1 MDPALLQR
9 LSLSWIG
16 FTFADVYPASECG
29 TKYRRREPRW
39 ISARFFLIGSKA
51 SAFALPIHTSGLRS
65 YGTCS
70 SHHLLPS
77 CCNFVGNV
85 ILLYS
90 FCSELFSDGLRHFG
104 SPVVLVLGQD
114 RPHNSGIF
122 VGKGHCNHIWMPPL
136 THSVDLDASGVLF
149 STSLSKNS
157 SGSVD
162 QKRTQVPI
170 TALADPKQPR
180 LAPA

>member
-1 MDPALLQR
+1 MRPEVSSPRAPMDFRLLPPHWLQDIDLR
-9 LSLSWIG
+9 LAGPHI
-16 FTFADVYPASECG
+16 
-29 TKYRRREPRW
+29 
-39 ISARFFLIGSKA
+39 RFKK
-51 SAFALPIHTSGLRS
+51 LRNV
-65 YGTCS
+65 S
-70 SHHLLPS
+70 SHHPLPS
-77 CCNFVGNV
+77 CCNSVGSV
-85 ILLYS
+85 LQYS
-90 FCSELFSDGLRHFG
+90 FCSEILSDGLRRFG
-104 SPVVLVLGQD
+104 SAVVLVLGQD

-122 VGKGHCNHIWMPPL
+122 VGKDHCNHIWMPPL
-136 THSVDLDASGVLF
+136 THSVDPDASGVLF

>member
-1 MDPALLQR
+1 MRPEVSSPRAPMDFRALLPHWLQG
-9 LSLSWIG
+9 IG
-16 FTFADVYPASECG
+16 FRLADPHIRFKKLRYVFVSPSLAKLLQFCRECHP
-29 TKYRRREPRW
+29 T
-39 ISARFFLIGSKA
+39 I
-51 SAFALPIHTSGLRS
+51 
-65 YGTCS
+65 
-70 SHHLLPS
+70 
-77 CCNFVGNV
+77 FV
-85 ILLYS
+85 
-90 FCSELFSDGLRHFG
+90 FSELFSDGLRHFG

-136 THSVDLDASGVLF
+136 THSVDPDASGVLF